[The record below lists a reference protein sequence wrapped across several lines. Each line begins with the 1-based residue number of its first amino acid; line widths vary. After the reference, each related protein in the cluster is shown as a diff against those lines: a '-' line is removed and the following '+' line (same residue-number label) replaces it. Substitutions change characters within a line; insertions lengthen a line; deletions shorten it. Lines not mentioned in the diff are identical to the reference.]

1 MDYKLTDFLPTTK
14 KECELRGWDELDVI
28 LFSGDAYVDHP
39 SFGPAIL
46 GRMLEA
52 NGYRVAIVPQPDW
65 HGDFRDFKKLGRPRL
80 FFGVS
85 PGAMDSMVN
94 RYTANRRMR
103 SEDAFSP
110 DSRHD
115 MRPDYPSIV
124 YTQILKK
131 LFPDVPVAL
140 GGIEAS
146 LRRISHYDYWKDE
159 LRKCILCDSGADL
172 ILYGMGERSIVEL
185 ANAFADGKTLNEIHE
200 MPQVAFY
207 CKENEI
213 PGGFKDDDIILHS
226 HEECLHNKKG
236 QAENVRHLEEEANKM
251 HAQRMIQEVDG
262 KYVVVNPPF
271 PLMTTEELDAAF
283 DLPYTR
289 LPHPKYK
296 GKTIPAYEMI
306 KFSVNLHRG
315 CFGGC
320 SFCTISAH
328 QGKFVVCRSK
338 ESILKEVKKIIQ
350 MPDFKGYLSDLGGP
364 SANMYGMHGKN
375 QKACEVCKRP
385 SCVNPQICP
394 NLNTDHS
401 KLLEIYHA
409 VDALPGIKKSF
420 IGSGVRYDLL
430 LHKSKD
436 EKVNQ
441 AAREYTRELI
451 TKHVSGRLKVAP
463 EHTSPEV
470 LKFMR
475 KPSFDLFYEFKR
487 IFDKINKEEGLNQQ
501 IIPYFI
507 SSHPGCHEDTLP
519 IAVGALT
526 MGPAAGAILGGVF
539 GAVSFYDAV
548 TGASAMTGALFQV
561 SPVNTFILCVGM
573 RVLMGLCVGLIFN
586 GIKHFDKP
594 GTWSYIV
601 SAMCAPALNTLF
613 FMGYIVLAFYNCDY
627 VQNLV
632 SVKGAANPFMFVV
645 LLVGVQGVAEFLVSG
660 ILGGIV
666 ARAVHK
672 FLK

>member
-46 GRMLEA
+46 GRILEA

-131 LFPDVPVAL
+131 LYPDVPVAL

-185 ANAFADGKTLNEIHE
+185 ANALAEGKTMDQIHE

-207 CKENEI
+207 CKEKDI
-213 PGGFKDDDIILHS
+213 PGGFKEDDIILHS

-251 HAQRMIQEVDG
+251 HAQRMIQETDG

-328 QGKFVVCRSK
+328 
-338 ESILKEVKKIIQ
+338 
-350 MPDFKGYLSDLGGP
+350 
-364 SANMYGMHGKN
+364 
-375 QKACEVCKRP
+375 
-385 SCVNPQICP
+385 
-394 NLNTDHS
+394 
-401 KLLEIYHA
+401 
-409 VDALPGIKKSF
+409 
-420 IGSGVRYDLL
+420 
-430 LHKSKD
+430 
-436 EKVNQ
+436 
-441 AAREYTRELI
+441 
-451 TKHVSGRLKVAP
+451 
-463 EHTSPEV
+463 
-470 LKFMR
+470 
-475 KPSFDLFYEFKR
+475 
-487 IFDKINKEEGLNQQ
+487 
-501 IIPYFI
+501 
-507 SSHPGCHEDTLP
+507 
-519 IAVGALT
+519 
-526 MGPAAGAILGGVF
+526 
-539 GAVSFYDAV
+539 
-548 TGASAMTGALFQV
+548 
-561 SPVNTFILCVGM
+561 
-573 RVLMGLCVGLIFN
+573 
-586 GIKHFDKP
+586 
-594 GTWSYIV
+594 
-601 SAMCAPALNTLF
+601 
-613 FMGYIVLAFYNCDY
+613 
-627 VQNLV
+627 
-632 SVKGAANPFMFVV
+632 
-645 LLVGVQGVAEFLVSG
+645 
-660 ILGGIV
+660 
-666 ARAVHK
+666 
-672 FLK
+672 